1 MNYGSHDTDW
11 AESQL
16 GNQWRRLNQFI
27 LIIGKHRKAAHYW
40 ASIDHV
46 YLAETFES
54 AEAAMKAVE
63 LELERR
69 QSAWERGISHDA

>member
-11 AESQL
+11 SDSKL

-27 LIIGKHRKAAHYW
+27 LIVGKHRKAAHYW
-40 ASIDHV
+40 ASIDHK
-46 YLAETFES
+46 YLDDSFES
-54 AEAAMKAVE
+54 AEAAIKAVE

-69 QSAWERGISHDA
+69 QDAWERGLSHDA

>member
-1 MNYGSHDTDW
+1 MNYGGDDTDW

-27 LIIGKHRKAAHYW
+27 LIVGKHRKAVDYW
-40 ASIDHV
+40 ASINHT
-46 YLAETFES
+46 YLVETFES
-54 AEAAMKAVE
+54 AEAARKAVE

-69 QSAWERGISHDA
+69 QSAWEKGISHDA